1 MNNAFI
7 DKNGNN
13 CQVSIIGC
21 SKDVSVAGVIDEAS
35 GVVRVK
41 AITDSRIRLD
51 GQTDEGVLLS
61 EYETEYFVIPDGSK
75 LELVSGSINLMF

>member
-13 CQVSIIGC
+13 CQISNIGR
-21 SKDVSVAGVIDEAS
+21 SKDILAAGTIEEAS

-41 AITDSRIRLD
+41 AIADSRIRLE
-51 GQTDEGVLLS
+51 GQADDGVLLS
-61 EYETEYFVIPDGSK
+61 EYETEYFNIPDGAK
-75 LELVSGSINLMF
+75 LELISGSINLMY